1 MLSKIRQFMTI
12 LGIIMLVLG
21 TVATILPI
29 FSMMIVAIAEENM
42 TSLIDFLPKTL
53 DINQNFVG
61 IVLIIAGFFFLL
73 IGKVPGE
80 KHSDK

>member
-1 MLSKIRQFMTI
+1 MLSKIKQSMMI

-29 FSMMIVAIAEENM
+29 FSMMVVAIAEDNM

-53 DINQNFVG
+53 DINQNFTG
-61 IVLIIAGFFFLL
+61 IVLIIAGLLFLL
-73 IGKVPGE
+73 TGKFSGG
-80 KHSDK
+80 KQADK

>member
-1 MLSKIRQFMTI
+1 
-12 LGIIMLVLG
+12 MLVLG

-29 FSMMIVAIAEENM
+29 FSMMIVAIAEEN
-42 TSLIDFLPKTL
+42 TKSLIDFLPKIL

-73 IGKVPGE
+73 IGKFSGGE
-80 KHSDK
+80 HSEK